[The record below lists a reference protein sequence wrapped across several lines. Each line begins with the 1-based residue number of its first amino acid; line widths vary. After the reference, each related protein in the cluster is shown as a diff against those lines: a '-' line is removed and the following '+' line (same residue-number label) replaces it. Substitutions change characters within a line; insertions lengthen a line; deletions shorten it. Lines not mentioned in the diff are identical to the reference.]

1 MRPSENRFSDGLSN
15 NPSRNR
21 YFLENPMNRET
32 LLSRVAEL
40 VQTDLKPLVQDIDR
54 KGLYPEDFLRKLG
67 GIGGFAAVGTAE
79 EGGSGLG
86 LFAQIEVLREVGKAC
101 GATAFSAWC
110 QAACAWYLHQ
120 TPNAEV
126 KRRYLSDVLNGKVLA
141 GTGMSNTVKHLAG
154 IEKHQLQAQKTDG
167 GYTVSGILPWVSNL
181 GENHIWANTAQ
192 IGGGY
197 VMFITG
203 GQSEG
208 VSLIPCPE
216 FCALEG
222 TRTFAIKFENVFVP
236 HEDVIAEPE
245 QFADYIPAIKSG
257 FILLQIGIGAGIID
271 GCLAEISAA
280 DAGSETNPF
289 LDNGYEELEKRF
301 QTALTHTAELA
312 DAAWRNEPEL
322 LETLRLREAAAWLC
336 LDAAQSAALH
346 TGAAGYLM
354 GSPVQRRVRE
364 AMFVAIVTPAIKHL
378 RKEISELEFMGEG
391 EFSI

>member
-1 MRPSENRFSDGLSN
+1 
-15 NPSRNR
+15 
-21 YFLENPMNRET
+21 MNRET

-67 GIGGFAAVGTAE
+67 GIGGFAAVGTTE

-154 IEKHQLQAQKTDG
+154 IEKHQLQAQKIVG

-222 TRTFAIKFENVFVP
+222 TRTFAIKLKTSSCRTKTSSPNP
-236 HEDVIAEPE
+236 NSSQTTSLPSN
-245 QFADYIPAIKSG
+245 PASSCCKS
-257 FILLQIGIGAGIID
+257 A
-271 GCLAEISAA
+271 SAQA
-280 DAGSETNPF
+280 SSTAVSPKSPPPTQAAKPTRSSTTVMKSW
-289 LDNGYEELEKRF
+289 KRF
-301 QTALTHTAELA
+301 
-312 DAAWRNEPEL
+312 
-322 LETLRLREAAAWLC
+322 
-336 LDAAQSAALH
+336 
-346 TGAAGYLM
+346 
-354 GSPVQRRVRE
+354 RR
-364 AMFVAIVTPAIKHL
+364 P
-378 RKEISELEFMGEG
+378 
-391 EFSI
+391 